1 MTETQTDPTA
11 EPREAVDATG
21 HGKHRGAVAAHDRE
35 EEPHGRHRKPD
46 ASSPA

>member
-11 EPREAVDATG
+11 EPREAVETAG
-21 HGKHRGAVAAHDRE
+21 PGKHRGAVAAHDQE

-46 ASSPA
+46 SAAA